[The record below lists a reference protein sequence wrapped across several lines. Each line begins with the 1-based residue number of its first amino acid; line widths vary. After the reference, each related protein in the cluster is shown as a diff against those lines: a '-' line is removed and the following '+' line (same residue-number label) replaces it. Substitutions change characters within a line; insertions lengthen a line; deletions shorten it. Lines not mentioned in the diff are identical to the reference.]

1 MMTQLMMVTITMQ
14 TKMMTI
20 PRSNITTKKRIIMTP
35 NRQRATTTMMMTT
48 RSITSLARRTRR
60 METNRARVL
69 ASLGRVVHSINPNL
83 AKAMNPSPVNLAT
96 SKTVSQERETVEVT

>member
-1 MMTQLMMVTITMQ
+1 
-14 TKMMTI
+14 
-20 PRSNITTKKRIIMTP
+20 
-35 NRQRATTTMMMTT
+35 
-48 RSITSLARRTRR
+48 